1 MRCIQT
7 LLGFLLVSLAQ
18 AEGTTPPFFGEVALL
33 LVASAIIA
41 FISSRVG
48 LVPIIGFLLVGLA
61 IGPGSLGLV
70 RDPELINAAAEIG
83 VVLLLFTIG
92 IEFSLERLGRIARLV
107 FVGGGLQVGLT
118 AVLVLGVMAL
128 LGVSWQEGLFTGFLI
143 AISSTTIAMKLLSDK
158 GQTTSSVGQASL
170 GISIFQ
176 DLGAVAMVLVVPML
190 AMHEAPTEDTGLGGL
205 LLTFLEAELLI
216 GGVLFLARHGMPQ
229 FLEVVARSCSR
240 EVFLLV
246 VIAVCFGVAFVTSL
260 TGLSL
265 ALGAFL
271 AGLLVSESRFGQQAL
286 GEIFPLQILF
296 SAAFFISVGLLFDL
310 RFVLDNL
317 PLVLGLF
324 VLVLVLK
331 VGVIWLAA
339 RVLGFANL
347 TALQIGLV
355 LSNIGE
361 FAFVLERVGHEA
373 ALNAF
378 GFEGGSQTF
387 IAVTVLSM
395 IATPFLVNWGERLR
409 ERAGVR
415 DATPQSPSII
425 AAEGF
430 DHLRDHAIL
439 AGYGGYARKLA
450 LALQQAEV
458 PFLILT
464 LSPDGANEAEE
475 AGYLVL
481 RGDYANTHILQ
492 LAGLNRAR
500 LFAIAD
506 DEPAMVQRV
515 ASVVRANYPDLHIVA
530 RTRLEAEREEL
541 EKAGVSHIVTEEEH
555 NARVLMQQVL
565 GRFDH
570 ADEVETYLNIALRG
584 GAVER
589 QSQRAGVPQVAAR
602 VFALSEEEIARG
614 NCAHLEWAKPISV
627 TTNVCADCMALGDTW
642 VHLRVCLTC
651 GYVGCCDDSKNKH
664 ATAHFNATGHPLIKS
679 LEKGGAWTWCYV
691 DQKIL

>member
-1 MRCIQT
+1 MLRIQT
-7 LLGFLLVSLAQ
+7 LLGLWLTSLAL

-33 LVASAIIA
+33 LVASAVIA
-41 FISSRVG
+41 FVSTRAG

-61 IGPGSLGLV
+61 IGPGGLGLV

-118 AVLVLGVMAL
+118 ATLVMGAMAL
-128 LGVSWQEGLFTGFLI
+128 LGASWQEGLFTGFLI

-176 DLGAVAMVLVVPML
+176 DLGAVAMVLVVPLL
-190 AMHEAPTEDTGLGGL
+190 ATRGATVGTGLGDL
-205 LLTFLEAELLI
+205 LLTFVEAALLI
-216 GGVLFLARHGMPQ
+216 GGVLFLARRGMPQ
-229 FLEVVARSCSR
+229 FLEGVARSCSR

-246 VIAVCFGVAFVTSL
+246 VIAVCFGVAFLTSL

-310 RFVLDNL
+310 RFVLGHL
-317 PLVLGLF
+317 LLVLGLF
-324 VLVLVLK
+324 ALVLTLK

-339 RVLGFANL
+339 RVLGFTNPTGL
-347 TALQIGLV
+347 RIGLA

-361 FAFVLERVGHEA
+361 FAFVLERVGREA
-373 ALNAF
+373 GLSAF

-395 IATPFLVNWGERLR
+395 ITTPFLVNWGERLR
-409 ERAGVR
+409 EKVGGTA
-415 DATPQSPSII
+415 ATPESPGEI
-425 AAEGF
+425 ATEGF
-430 DHLRDHAIL
+430 DHLRNHVIL
-439 AGYGGYARKLA
+439 AGYGDHARKLA
-450 LALQQAEV
+450 FALQQAEI

-464 LSPDGANEAEE
+464 LSPDGANEAEQ
-475 AGYLVL
+475 AGYPVL
-481 RGDYANTHILQ
+481 RGDYANVHILA
-492 LAGLNRAR
+492 LAGVERAR
-500 LFAIAD
+500 LLVIAD
-506 DEPAMVQRV
+506 DEAATVYRV
-515 ASVVRANYPDLHIVA
+515 ASVVRGNHPDLPILA
-530 RTRLEAEREEL
+530 RTRLEHERAELLR
-541 EKAGVSHIVTEEEH
+541 AGVSQVVVEEEH
-555 NARVLMQQVL
+555 SARALMQQTL
-565 GRFDH
+565 SYFDRTDGIE
-570 ADEVETYLNIALRG
+570 AFLNIALRQ
-584 GAVER
+584 GAIE
-589 QSQRAGVPQVAAR
+589 QPSQRAEVPQVAAR
-602 VFALSEEEIARG
+602 MFALSTEEIARG
-614 NCAHLEWAKPISV
+614 HCAHTEWANPIRV
-627 TTNVCADCMALGDTW
+627 TSSVCADCVALGDSW
-642 VHLRVCLTC
+642 VHLRVCMTC

-664 ATAHFNATGHPLIKS
+664 ATAHFKSTGHPLIKS
-679 LEKGGAWTWCYV
+679 LEKGETWTWCYV